1 MKKICL
7 FAVAVSLAASAG
19 CSDNGTQTDA
29 GPQGTAGAT
38 TAGGTTG
45 GTSAVPSTGGTVTV
59 TGGNTNAGGQ
69 TAVGGAGGNTTPGG
83 TTAAS
88 SATPT
93 GGTTPTGGSTTAS
106 TPTGG
111 KPPIDSSTPTGGK
124 PPTGGSTP
132 TGGETP
138 TGGATLTGGSTPMG
152 GSPPKGGS
160 TESGSSGNRD
170 AGPDSNR
177 DVGSTGGTGGS
188 TGTGGAAGGGGS
200 TQPPSTGPCSALP
213 VSPNPTAQAK
223 NLLCFIYS
231 QYGNHVIS
239 GQQETSWAD
248 PEGDISW
255 YATNNLKSPAILGG
269 DFLYPSGGSDT
280 STISG
285 ITRAIAY
292 WNAGG
297 ISMFRYHQGVPVA
310 GSTYKNDCYQG
321 TNCAES
327 TPASGLLT
335 AAVTAGTPENTAFL
349 NRLNY
354 VGFQIKAMQ
363 TANVPIILAIF
374 HETQPNGWFWW
385 SKGTAAEL
393 VALWKYT
400 FNYLTV
406 TKDLHNI
413 IWLMPFSGL
422 NGMKS
427 TQFSAYFPGKDTVD
441 LSGPDYSSDANT
453 FSQVKTVVGNTMP
466 IPLHESSKFPDPST
480 LFPSSAPF
488 VLFNTWAGSQ
498 KNNTSIPTAFNS
510 SFTVTRD
517 KVPNLK

>member
-1 MKKICL
+1 MKKIFL
-7 FAVAVSLAASAG
+7 FAAAVSLAASVG
-19 CSDNGTQTDA
+19 CSENSTQIDA
-29 GPQGTAGAT
+29 GSQGTAGAT
-38 TAGGTTG
+38 AAGSTTG
-45 GTSAVPSTGGTVTV
+45 GTSAVSGTAGTPTVAGGYTS
-59 TGGNTNAGGQ
+59 AGGQ
-69 TAVGGAGGNTTPGG
+69 TGVAGAGGNSASGG
-83 TTAAS
+83 VTAAS
-88 SATPT
+88 STPPM

-111 KPPIDSSTPTGGK
+111 TPPIDSSTPTGVK
-124 PPTGGSTP
+124 PPT
-132 TGGETP
+132 
-138 TGGATLTGGSTPMG
+138 
-152 GSPPKGGS
+152 GGS

-170 AGPDSNR
+170 AGPDSSR
-177 DVGSTGGTGGS
+177 DLGSSGGTGGG
-188 TGTGGAAGGGGS
+188 TGTGAAGATGGS
-200 TQPPSTGPCSALP
+200 TQPPSSGPCSTLP

-223 NLLCFIYS
+223 NLLCFIYN

-255 YATNNLKSPAILGG
+255 YATNNLKTPAILGG

-297 ISMFRYHQGVPVA
+297 ISMFRYHMGVPVA

-327 TPASGLLT
+327 TPASGIITT
-335 AAVTAGTPENTAFL
+335 AITAGTPENTAFL

-354 VGFQIKAMQ
+354 VAFQIKAMQ
-363 TANVPIILAIF
+363 TANAPIILAIF
-374 HETQPNGWFWW
+374 HETQPNSWFWW
-385 SKGTAAEL
+385 GKGTAAEF
-393 VALWKYT
+393 VSLWKYT

-413 IWLMPFSGL
+413 IWLMPLSGL
-422 NGMKS
+422 NGF
-427 TQFSAYFPGKDTVD
+427 TAAQFGVYFPGKDTVD
-441 LSGPDYSSDANT
+441 LSGPDYQSDSAT
-453 FSQVKTVVGNTMP
+453 FAKVKTVVGATMP
-466 IPLHESSKFPDPST
+466 IPLHESSKLPDPAT
-480 LFPSSAPF
+480 MFPSSAPF

-498 KNNTSIPTAFNS
+498 KNNTSITTAFNS

-517 KVPNLK
+517 QVPNLK